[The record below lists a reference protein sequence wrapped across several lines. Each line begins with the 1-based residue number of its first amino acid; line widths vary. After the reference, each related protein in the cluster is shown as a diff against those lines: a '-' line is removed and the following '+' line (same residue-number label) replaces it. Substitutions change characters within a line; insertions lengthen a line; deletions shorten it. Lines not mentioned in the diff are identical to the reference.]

1 MDSLPNMGSLGTG
14 GSLDGDD
21 EGAIDRPVGCAT
33 LFSRMLDTVGGG
45 GAAAGATVSAGGAG
59 TAAGAAVSAGG
70 AGAAAGAAVSAAG
83 AAVSA
88 GGAGAAAGTA
98 VSAAGAAVSAGG
110 AGAAAGAAVSAAL
123 IEGPIEDPAG
133 FTEPRAVDGRWARG
147 ECNGESE
154 GCAMCDRAVLGLLK
168 GRLLEGR

>member
-1 MDSLPNMGSLGTG
+1 MGSLGTG

-70 AGAAAGAAVSAAG
+70 AGAAAGAAVSAA
-83 AAVSA
+83 
-88 GGAGAAAGTA
+88 
-98 VSAAGAAVSAGG
+98 
-110 AGAAAGAAVSAAL
+110 L

>member
-1 MDSLPNMGSLGTG
+1 MGSLGTG

-59 TAAGAAVSAGG
+59 AAAGAAVSAGG
-70 AGAAAGAAVSAAG
+70 AGAAAGA
-83 AAVSA
+83 
-88 GGAGAAAGTA
+88 A

-154 GCAMCDRAVLGLLK
+154 GCAMCDRAVFGLLK
-168 GRLLEGR
+168 GRLLEGRKESSHARGGGGGQTARFHMLRPS

>member
-1 MDSLPNMGSLGTG
+1 MGSLGTG

-59 TAAGAAVSAGG
+59 AAAGAAVSAGG
-70 AGAAAGAAVSAAG
+70 AGAAAGA
-83 AAVSA
+83 
-88 GGAGAAAGTA
+88 A